1 MKRSTERIVSLAA
14 VTAML
19 AAVAAMPVSAEN
31 VGLTF
36 SEPTVISDTNGVTP
50 RTNEYPTEI
59 WNISIYGRYNFA
71 GQGNGSADLYTNYM
85 FTGVDPLLVHVEN
98 EGDTA
103 ITVKVKKKGTI
114 ITTTVHTFTVP
125 ANSIKIETVDVNAN
139 SNYYLAFS
147 CPSKFSGYVF

>member
-1 MKRSTERIVSLAA
+1 MKKMVSLAA

-19 AAVAAMPVSAEN
+19 ASVAAMPVSAEN

-36 SEPTVISDTNGVTP
+36 SEPTAISDTNGVTP

-85 FTGVDPLLVHVEN
+85 FTGVDSLLVHVEN

-103 ITVKVKKKGTI
+103 ITVKVMKKGIIRTTI
-114 ITTTVHTFTVP
+114 HTFTVP
-125 ANSIKIETVDVNAN
+125 ANSIKIETVNVNAN

-147 CPSKFSGYVF
+147 CPGRFSGYVF